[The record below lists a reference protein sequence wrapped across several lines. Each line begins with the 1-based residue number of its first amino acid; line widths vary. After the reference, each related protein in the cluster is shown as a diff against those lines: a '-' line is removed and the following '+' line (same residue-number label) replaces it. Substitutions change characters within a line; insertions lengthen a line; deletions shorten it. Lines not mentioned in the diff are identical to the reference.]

1 MVKNIRNRKVL
12 ALQKSSYKKKIKLL
26 DGFLPTFLDTRMGIK
41 YIKYK
46 GNVDKR
52 ESIGNTGFDNGLRYK
67 GIGNCREFM

>member
-1 MVKNIRNRKVL
+1 
-12 ALQKSSYKKKIKLL
+12 
-26 DGFLPTFLDTRMGIK
+26 MGIK

-46 GNVDKR
+46 ENVDKR